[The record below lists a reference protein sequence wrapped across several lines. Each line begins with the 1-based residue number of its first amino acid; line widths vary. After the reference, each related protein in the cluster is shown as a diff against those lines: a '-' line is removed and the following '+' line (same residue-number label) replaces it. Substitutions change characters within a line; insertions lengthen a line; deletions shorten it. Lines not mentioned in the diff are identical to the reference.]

1 LSTHGVEGCLRLC
14 SMKEMGCK
22 NVCVREAKYSDGA
35 AQSPHMQQC
44 IMAMLQRLS
53 HYWDASMRSG
63 RLRLR
68 RRAAHS
74 FGNVS
79 ETRWIRNRLI
89 TADGGEQAVRVES
102 CVLQCVCTPV
112 WPFEDYRL
120 PVITA
125 HYWYTYQRDSPG
137 HGEPPRALTHTVT
150 VSPRLDTDF
159 QCTHIQPI
167 PSQCTKTER
176 V

>member
-1 LSTHGVEGCLRLC
+1 MIWLSVARGAVTLSTHGVEGRLRLC
-14 SMKEMGCK
+14 SMWWLKEMGCK

-63 RLRLR
+63 RLRQR

-74 FGNVS
+74 LATCRKHAGS
-79 ETRWIRNRLI
+79 GR
-89 TADGGEQAVRVES
+89 DGGGEQAVQSVES
-102 CVLQCVCTPV
+102 CVQRAAFCTSV

-120 PVITA
+120 PVTA
-125 HYWYTYQRDSPG
+125 HYWYTYPSAALQATASHPG
-137 HGEPPRALTHTVT
+137 P
-150 VSPRLDTDF
+150 
-159 QCTHIQPI
+159 
-167 PSQCTKTER
+167 
-176 V
+176 